1 MLNLLYNYQKE
12 LEDSL
17 KQLEIN
23 NIIKEIFSYLESKDK
38 FLSFDIFQYKELFN
52 KANYST
58 EELNI
63 IDNNIKYIKAFSSSL
78 DNDEINNY
86 LNVIKEKFNKLN
98 ILIRNIKNEES
109 LKEEYD
115 KITKLINNLKEKSNY
130 IEDIDLI
137 FRIFERNNLLFK
149 DIKDYLKEIIEHNKN
164 VVSNNKEDQNNLII
178 DESEKNSLLTNILNI
193 ADFSDNEISILT
205 NFYQNDR
212 EQFEYKYNYLK
223 QEFKYIF
230 TNLKKYK
237 QLFIILM
244 TLSNINDLN
253 NILSIAK
260 ERNLNLKKMLP
271 NIYVSRNNK
280 FVGTNDEYYS
290 LFTGSYEDFISN
302 LNYLPKELDLSKV
315 EPTYY
320 IADSSL
326 IRNNYNIFEKYNI
339 ILDIDSIE
347 CLTINNLQDKLDKII
362 ESGLYDYFKNNPR
375 KILEIK
381 DDLFFYRIKYAKDT
395 GEVYKRKHLVKD
407 LFEPDGYKI
416 NENNYQEIMNL
427 YKIPLFSS
435 EEFSNY
441 KNIEVTRFIEPR
453 LLYLFD
459 RYYSTVNNYYYQIGN
474 ILISKNKVVSLYN
487 KYLNGNNDN
496 SDKSLIIGLFY
507 SIFDG
512 LILNESETMWLIE
525 NIVNTL
531 KIELLDVSEEE
542 FMSIVDDMLEKNI
555 VKGGK

>member
-98 ILIRNIKNEES
+98 ILIKNIKDEEL

-137 FRIFERNNLLFK
+137 FRIFEHNNLLFK

-205 NFYQNDR
+205 NFYQNDK

-230 TNLKKYK
+230 TNINKYK
-237 QLFIILM
+237 KLFIILM